1 MNRRLLLLALFA
13 IGAGYLLLS
22 TQIVLDPW
30 SAADTVHS
38 RTLPQLYGILLCL
51 AVLVCALRQPKTGS
65 DNDQANDE
73 ASGQP
78 ALRLRPLLAFTALIS
93 VFIVSLHWL
102 NLWLAVAGLL
112 FCSLFICGERRW
124 RALSTI
130 SITTSLLGYLAI
142 EQLLQMSIPI
152 S

>member
-1 MNRRLLLLALFA
+1 MLVLFA

-51 AVLVCALRQPKTGS
+51 AVLVYALRQLKTGS
-65 DNDQANDE
+65 DNDE

-93 VFIVSLHWL
+93 VFIFSLHWL

-112 FCSLFICGERRW
+112 FCSLYICGERRW

-130 SITTSLLGYLAI
+130 SITTSVLGYLAI
-142 EQLLQMSIPI
+142 EQLLRMSIPI

>member
-1 MNRRLLLLALFA
+1 MLVLFA

-22 TQIVLDPW
+22 TEIVLDPW

-51 AVLVCALRQPKTGS
+51 AVMVYALRLPRAGS
-65 DNDQANDE
+65 TNE
-73 ASGQP
+73 GASGQP
-78 ALRLRPLLAFTALIS
+78 AVKLRPLLAFTVLII
-93 VFIVSLHWL
+93 VFIMSLYWL

-112 FCSLFICGERRW
+112 LCGLYICGERRW
-124 RALSTI
+124 PVLSTI
-130 SITTSLLGYLAI
+130 SITASLLGYLAI

>member
-1 MNRRLLLLALFA
+1 
-13 IGAGYLLLS
+13 
-22 TQIVLDPW
+22 
-30 SAADTVHS
+30 
-38 RTLPQLYGILLCL
+38 
-51 AVLVCALRQPKTGS
+51 
-65 DNDQANDE
+65 
-73 ASGQP
+73 QP

-112 FCSLFICGERRW
+112 FCSLYICGERRW

-142 EQLLQMSIPI
+142 EQLLQMS
-152 S
+152 

>member
-1 MNRRLLLLALFA
+1 MLALFA
-13 IGAGYLLLS
+13 TGVGYLLLS
-22 TQIVLDPW
+22 TQIELDPW

-51 AVLVCALRQPKTGS
+51 AVLVYALRQPKTGS
-65 DNDQANDE
+65 NNDAEN
-73 ASGQP
+73 GQP
-78 ALRLRPLLAFTALIS
+78 ALRLWPLLAFTALIS

-112 FCSLFICGERRW
+112 FCSLYICGERRW

-130 SITTSLLGYLAI
+130 SITASVLGYLAV
-142 EQLLQMSIPI
+142 EHLLRMRIPI
-152 S
+152 G

>member
-1 MNRRLLLLALFA
+1 MSRRLLLLALFA

-51 AVLVCALRQPKTGS
+51 AVLVYALRQPKTGS
-65 DNDQANDE
+65 DNDE

-102 NLWLAVAGLL
+102 NPWLAVAGLL
-112 FCSLFICGERRW
+112 FCSLYICGERRW

>member
-1 MNRRLLLLALFA
+1 MLALFA

-30 SAADTVHS
+30 SAADSVHS

-51 AVLVCALRQPKTGS
+51 AVLVYALRQLKTGS
-65 DNDQANDE
+65 DHDE

-93 VFIVSLHWL
+93 VFIFSLHWL

-112 FCSLFICGERRW
+112 FCSLYICGERRW

-130 SITTSLLGYLAI
+130 SITTSVLGYLAI